1 MSGYLARPP
10 PSGVERGLRQ
20 ARFPYVKTLD
30 QFDFSFQP
38 AIDRKLIRELARLA
52 FVERVDNLIL
62 LGPPATGKTMLAVG
76 IKAIEASHRYS
87 STANIRKHRIAH

>member
-1 MSGYLARPP
+1 MA
-10 PSGVERGLRQ
+10 GLYRLDPDRQ
-20 ARFPYVKTLD
+20 HGFAGGGRTDVKTLD

-62 LGPPATGKTMLAVG
+62 LRETVPAA
-76 IKAIEASHRYS
+76 ARAPRRRPSSAASS
-87 STANIRKHRIAH
+87 